1 MCSHRLGAL
10 EALRHACT
18 TSYDAEQPQHVRALK
33 DTWVAAFPSEAFEL
47 PSARWKDLGFQGVDP
62 RTDLRGA
69 GHVGLLHLRDLLTQ
83 QDAGLLGLEADLPP
97 DLFNLP
103 LAIASINCS
112 AMLLSYLQLAPKLAC
127 SFMPG
132 GRVECS
138 TDVLHA
144 FLSLGWEGSEDD
156 SVESATKRLLYVLQ
170 VRRYARVRT
179 NPPPV

>member
-83 QDAGLLGLEADLPP
+83 QGAGLLGLEADLPP
-97 DLFNLP
+97 ELFNLP

-112 AMLLSYLQLAPKLAC
+112 AMLLSHLQLAPKLAC
-127 SFMPG
+127 K
-132 GRVECS
+132 RVLTPDTGYGLC
-138 TDVLHA
+138 
-144 FLSLGWEGSEDD
+144 
-156 SVESATKRLLYVLQ
+156 ATWWYFFNLPSIWAMRCGIM
-170 VRRYARVRT
+170 
-179 NPPPV
+179 